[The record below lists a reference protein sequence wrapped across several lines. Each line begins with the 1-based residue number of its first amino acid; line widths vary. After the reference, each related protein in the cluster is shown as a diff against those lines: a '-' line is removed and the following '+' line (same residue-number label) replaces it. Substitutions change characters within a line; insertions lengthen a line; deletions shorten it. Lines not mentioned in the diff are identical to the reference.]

1 MSVNS
6 ISLNAVENVMSTRS
20 YNEAWVDKKD
30 NFISVSYEIS
40 SDWTSLA
47 RKLNLSEAVIKGI
60 DVDYKEAREKAYQ
73 ALVKWSQENGTDG
86 ATKEKLCEALN
97 GIKKKDIA
105 EKICCCGTCDID

>member
-1 MSVNS
+1 
-6 ISLNAVENVMSTRS
+6 MSTRS

-40 SDWTSLA
+40 SDWTWLA

-86 ATKEKLCEALN
+86 ATKEKLCV
-97 GIKKKDIA
+97 
-105 EKICCCGTCDID
+105 